1 MYLYGY
7 YDNEDNKQKVSL
19 GAVKY
24 LSEQLDRFLKIYE
37 KDIFIEDVEDRECLE
52 QLKRISESLKNQRY
66 HELIVDPQ
74 YVIDFNDNDEDY
86 LPDYFPL

>member
-7 YDNEDNKQKVSL
+7 YDNDNKEKVSL

-24 LSEQLDRFLKIYE
+24 LSEQLERFLKIYE
-37 KDIFIEDVEDRECLE
+37 KDVFIEDAEDRKCLE
-52 QLKRISESLKNQRY
+52 QLKLISQALKDQRY
-66 HELIVDPQ
+66 YELITDPQ
-74 YVIDFNDNDEDY
+74 YVIDFNDDDDDY